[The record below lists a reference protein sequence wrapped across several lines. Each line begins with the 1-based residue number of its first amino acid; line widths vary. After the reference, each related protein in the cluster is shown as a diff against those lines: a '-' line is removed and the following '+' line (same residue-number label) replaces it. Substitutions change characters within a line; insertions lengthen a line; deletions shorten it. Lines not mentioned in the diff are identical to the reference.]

1 MALLG
6 RALVKRPR
14 LLVLDEPC
22 QGLDEEH
29 RRWFVDTVDGF
40 GRRGETTI
48 VYYVTH
54 EWDELPPVLTRAL
67 LLRKGRVA
75 RRGPIEE
82 VMKALTSR

>member
-6 RALVKRPR
+6 RALVKRPP

-22 QGLDEEH
+22 QGLDQEH
-29 RRWFVDTVDGF
+29 RRRFVDTVDGF

-48 VYYVTH
+48 VYVTH
-54 EWDELPPVLTRAL
+54 EWDELPSVLTHAL

-75 RRGPIEE
+75 RRGPMEE